1 MNMVLTKLFGTKSE
15 RETKKLVP
23 LINEINQ
30 FYETLSSKSD
40 EDLANRTHELR
51 EIVINSKETKK
62 ESLPDNISRQERQD
76 SILKVEQD
84 VLDSI
89 MVESY
94 ALVKETCRRMCGSSW
109 RVSGHDTAW
118 EMIPYDVQIMGA
130 VTLHRGKVTEMKTG
144 EGKTL
149 VATMPIFLNALTG
162 RGVHVITVNDY
173 LAQRDAEWMGEV
185 YKRLGLTVGFIL
197 NSMDNVQR
205 REMYNRDITYG
216 TNNEFG
222 FDYLRDNMSLQKEDL
237 VQRDHAYAVVDEVD
251 SVLIDEARTP
261 LIISGTIDAPVDDT
275 FQKLKPDVQQL
286 VKKQSALVSN
296 LVREAQKYLDED
308 DEDNAGLKLLQAS
321 RGMPKHRQVMKIFQE
336 TGMLKLSQDIEGMH
350 IRDKKMHEV
359 DDDLYFSIDEKSHV
373 MDITEKG
380 RNLLSPENP
389 ETFIIPDLGEMLN
402 EIDEQNDLNDIE
414 KEQEKE
420 KAHQLH
426 AERSGTIHNFNQ
438 LLRAFTMYEK
448 DVDYVV
454 QEGKVM
460 IVDEFT
466 GRVLPGRR
474 YSDGLHQALEAKE
487 NVRIERETQTL
498 ATITIQNYF
507 RLYDKL
513 AGMTGTAE
521 TEAEELGSIYR
532 LDVTVMPTNRPLA
545 RDDRDDLVY
554 KTKREKYNAAI
565 EEISECHHRG
575 QPVLVGTITVEV
587 SELLSRMLKRKNIPH
602 NVLNAKQHKS
612 EAEIVARAGQ
622 PGAVTIA
629 TNMAGRGTDIKLGNG
644 VKELGGLHIIGT
656 ERHESR
662 RIDLQLRGRSGR
674 QGDPGSSRFYLSLE
688 DDLMRLF
695 GSDRVASIMDRMG
708 IEEGE
713 VISAGMVTKAIGN
726 AQKKV
731 EVRNFGIRKHLLE
744 YDDVMNQQRKVVYDI
759 RRQAL
764 SGKNMYDT
772 VLQIID
778 DFIMDEVEAQAEMGP
793 PDLWD
798 WDHLKQVFASHLMLD
813 GSYERI
819 KNTFNKDDFT
829 ADEAGD
835 WVLSETQ
842 AIYKA
847 RESLLPPEMIRGFER
862 FVILRTIDEK
872 WKDHLYA
879 MDQLREGINL
889 RAYGQKNP
897 LLEYK
902 SEGFKLFQE
911 MMADMNATT
920 VQRLFRTQIQ
930 GVTEQPQPQAQ
941 DRSVRN
947 VQMQHQD
954 TTGMGFAGQPE
965 PQQKANQP
973 QQVRTPIIVGK
984 KIGRNEKV
992 MVKSPDGKQIEIK
1005 YKKLQHYLNQGFTQV

>member
-109 RVSGHDTAW
+109 RVSGHDTVW

-336 TGMLKLSQDIEGMH
+336 TGMLKLSQDIEAMH
-350 IRDKKMHEV
+350 IRDKIMHEV

-575 QPVLVGTITVEV
+575 QPVLVGTISVEV

-819 KNTFNKDDFT
+819 KNAFNKDDFT

-889 RAYGQKNP
+889 RAYGQKDP

-930 GVTEQPQPQAQ
+930 GVTEQPQAK

-965 PQQKANQP
+965 PQQEANQP
-973 QQVRTPIIVGK
+973 QQVRTPITVGK

>member
-1 MNMVLTKLFGTKSE
+1 MVLTKLFGTKSE

-30 FYETLSSKSD
+30 FYETISSKSD

-51 EIVINSKETKK
+51 EIVINTQETKK
-62 ESLPDNISRQERQD
+62 ESLPDNISRQEQQD
-76 SILKVEQD
+76 AILKVVQD
-84 VLDSI
+84 ALDSI
-89 MVESY
+89 MVESF

-109 RVSGHDTAW
+109 RVSGQDTVW

-216 TNNEFG
+216 TNNEYG

-296 LVREAQKYLDED
+296 LVREAQKYLDVD

-336 TGMLKLSQDIEGMH
+336 TGMLKLSQDIEAMH

-373 MDITEKG
+373 MDITQKG
-380 RNLLSPENP
+380 RNLLSPEN
-389 ETFIIPDLGEMLN
+389 PDLGEMLN

-930 GVTEQPQPQAQ
+930 GVTEQPQAQ
-941 DRSVRN
+941 DLSVRN

-954 TTGMGFAGQPE
+954 TTGMGFAGQSE
-965 PQQKANQP
+965 PQQKTNQP
-973 QQVRTPIIVGK
+973 QQVRTPITVGK

>member
-1 MNMVLTKLFGTKSE
+1 MILAKFFGTKSD
-15 RETKKLVP
+15 REMKKLLP
-23 LINEINQ
+23 TLDKINQ
-30 FYETLSSKSD
+30 LYETFSSKTD
-40 EDLANRTHELR
+40 DDLVTRTQELK
-51 EIVINSKETKK
+51 EFVINQRSEKAQ
-62 ESLPDNISRQERQD
+62 SLHADMDRQEREAE
-76 SILKVEQD
+76 ILKAEQGA
-84 VLDSI
+84 LDFI
-89 MVESY
+89 MVE
-94 ALVKETCRRMCGSSW
+94 AFAIVKETCRRICGSSW
-109 RVSGHDTAW
+109 RISGQETLW
-118 EMIPYDVQIMGA
+118 EMVPYDVQLMGA
-130 VTLHRGKVTEMKTG
+130 ITLHSGKVSEMKTG

-149 VATMPIFLNALTG
+149 VSTMPIYLNALTG

-205 REMYNRDITYG
+205 REMYERDITYG

-222 FDYLRDNMSLQKEDL
+222 FDYLRDNMALQKEDM
-237 VQRDHAYAVVDEVD
+237 VQRGHAFAVVDEVD

-261 LIISGTIDAPVDDT
+261 LIISGAVDAPVDET
-275 FQKLKPDVQQL
+275 FSTLKPGVQQL
-286 VKKQSALVSN
+286 VKKQTALVSE
-296 LVREAQKYLDED
+296 LVQEAKKLLLED
-308 DEDNAGLKLLQAS
+308 DEDAAGLKLLQAQ

-336 TGMLKLSQDIEGMH
+336 TGMLKLAQDIESIY

-359 DDDLYFSIDEKSHV
+359 DDDLYFAIEEKSHV
-373 MDITEKG
+373 MDLTDKG
-380 RNLLSPENP
+380 RNLLAPDNP
-389 ETFIIPDLGEMLN
+389 ETFIIPDLGEMLL
-402 EIDEQNDLNDIE
+402 EIDEMGDLSSIE

-420 KAHQLH
+420 KAHQTH
-426 AERSGTIHNFNQ
+426 AQRSGTIHNFNQ

-448 DVDYVV
+448 DVEYVL
-454 QEGKVM
+454 QDGKVM

-521 TEAEELGSIYR
+521 TEAEELGSIYG
-532 LDVTVMPTNRPLA
+532 LDVTVVPTHRNII
-545 RDDRDDLVY
+545 RDDREDLVY

-565 EEISECHHRG
+565 DEISECHHRG
-575 QPVLVGTITVEV
+575 QPVLVGTISVEI
-587 SELLSRMLKRKNIPH
+587 SELLARMLKRNNISH
-602 NVLNAKQHKS
+602 NILNAKQHQG

-622 PGAVTIA
+622 LGAVTIA
-629 TNMAGRGTDIKLGNG
+629 TNMAGRGTDIKLGEG
-644 VKELGGLHIIGT
+644 IKELGGLHIIGT

-695 GSDRVASIMDRMG
+695 SSDRVATIMDKMG

-713 VISAGMVTKAIGN
+713 VISAKMVTRAISN

-744 YDDVMNQQRKVVYDI
+744 YDDVMNQQRQVVYDI
-759 RRQAL
+759 RNQAL
-764 SGKNMYDT
+764 SGEDMYGT
-772 VLQIID
+772 TEQILD
-778 DFIMDEVEAQAEMGP
+778 DFIMDEIEAQSLMGT
-793 PDLWD
+793 PDMWD
-798 WDHLKQVFASHLMLD
+798 WDHLKQSFASHIMVDASLEQIKASTGNLD
-813 GSYERI
+813 L
-819 KNTFNKDDFT
+819 T
-829 ADEAGD
+829 ANDIGD
-835 WVLSETQ
+835 WVGEDARS
-842 AIYKA
+842 IYKA
-847 RESLLPPEMIRGFER
+847 RESLLPEDALRGFER
-862 FVILRTIDEK
+862 FVILRTIDDK

-902 SEGFKLFQE
+902 SEGFKMFQE
-911 MMADMNATT
+911 MMTDMNSVT
-920 VQRLFRTQIQ
+920 VQRLFRTQLQ
-930 GVTEQPQPQAQ
+930 GMEQPEGVQE
-941 DRSVRN
+941 RSVRN
-947 VQMQHQD
+947 VQTSHQD
-954 TTGMGFAGQPE
+954 TTGMGFQGQPE
-965 PQQKANQP
+965 GQKANQP
-973 QQVRTPIIVGK
+973 QQVRTPVQVGEK
-984 KIGRNEKV
+984 HGRNEKV
-992 MVKSPDGKQIEIK
+992 TVRGSDGKQIEIK
-1005 YKKLQHYLNQGFTQV
+1005 YKKLQNYLNRGYTQVS

>member
-1 MNMVLTKLFGTKSE
+1 MILANFFGTKSD
-15 RETKKLVP
+15 REMKKLLP
-23 LINEINQ
+23 TLDKINQ
-30 FYETLSSKSD
+30 LYETFSSKTD
-40 EDLANRTHELR
+40 DDLVTRTEELK
-51 EIVINSKETKK
+51 EFVINQRSEKAQ
-62 ESLPDNISRQERQD
+62 SLHADMDRQEREAE
-76 SILKVEQD
+76 ILKAEQGA
-84 VLDSI
+84 LDFI
-89 MVESY
+89 MVE
-94 ALVKETCRRMCGSSW
+94 AFAIVKETCRRICGSSW
-109 RVSGHDTAW
+109 RISGQETLW
-118 EMIPYDVQIMGA
+118 EMVPYDVQLMGA
-130 VTLHRGKVTEMKTG
+130 ITLHSGKVSEMKTG

-149 VATMPIFLNALTG
+149 VSTMPIYLNALTG

-205 REMYNRDITYG
+205 REMYERDITYG

-222 FDYLRDNMSLQKEDL
+222 FDYLRDNMALQKEDM
-237 VQRDHAYAVVDEVD
+237 VQRGHAFAVVDEVD

-261 LIISGTIDAPVDDT
+261 LIISGAVDAPVDET
-275 FQKLKPDVQQL
+275 FSTLKPGVQQL
-286 VKKQSALVSN
+286 VKKQTALVSE
-296 LVREAQKYLDED
+296 LVQEAKKLLLED
-308 DEDNAGLKLLQAS
+308 DEDAAGLKLLQAQ

-336 TGMLKLSQDIEGMH
+336 TGMLKLAQDIESIY

-359 DDDLYFSIDEKSHV
+359 DDDLYFAIEEKSHV
-373 MDITEKG
+373 MDLTDKG
-380 RNLLSPENP
+380 RNLLAPDNP
-389 ETFIIPDLGEMLN
+389 ETFIIPDLGEMLL
-402 EIDEQNDLNDIE
+402 EIDEMGDLSSIE

-420 KAHQLH
+420 KAHQTH
-426 AERSGTIHNFNQ
+426 AQRSGTIHNFNQ

-448 DVDYVV
+448 DVEYVL
-454 QEGKVM
+454 QDGKVM

-521 TEAEELGSIYR
+521 TEAEELGSIYG
-532 LDVTVMPTNRPLA
+532 LDVTVVPTHRDII
-545 RDDRDDLVY
+545 RDDREDLVY

-565 EEISECHHRG
+565 DEISECHHRG
-575 QPVLVGTITVEV
+575 QPVLVGTISVEI
-587 SELLSRMLKRKNIPH
+587 SELLARMLKRNNISH
-602 NVLNAKQHKS
+602 NILNAKQHQG

-622 PGAVTIA
+622 LGAVTIA
-629 TNMAGRGTDIKLGNG
+629 TNMAGRGTDIKLGEG
-644 VKELGGLHIIGT
+644 IKELGGLHIIGT

-695 GSDRVASIMDRMG
+695 SSDRVATIMDKMG

-713 VISAGMVTKAIGN
+713 VISAKMVTRAISN

-744 YDDVMNQQRKVVYDI
+744 YDDVMNQQRQVVYDI
-759 RRQAL
+759 RNQAL
-764 SGKNMYDT
+764 SGEDMYGT
-772 VLQIID
+772 TEQILD
-778 DFIMDEVEAQAEMGP
+778 DFIMDEIEAQSLMGT
-793 PDLWD
+793 PDMWD
-798 WDHLKQVFASHLMLD
+798 WDHLKQSFASHIMVDASLEQIKASTGNLD
-813 GSYERI
+813 L
-819 KNTFNKDDFT
+819 T
-829 ADEAGD
+829 ANDIGD
-835 WVLSETQ
+835 WVGEDARS
-842 AIYKA
+842 IYKA
-847 RESLLPPEMIRGFER
+847 RESLLPEDALRGFER
-862 FVILRTIDEK
+862 FVILRTIDDK

-902 SEGFKLFQE
+902 SEGFKMFQE
-911 MMADMNATT
+911 MMTDMNSVT
-920 VQRLFRTQIQ
+920 VQRLFRTQLQ
-930 GVTEQPQPQAQ
+930 GMEQPQGVQE
-941 DRSVRN
+941 RSVRN
-947 VQMQHQD
+947 VQTSHQD
-954 TTGMGFAGQPE
+954 TTGMGFQGQPE
-965 PQQKANQP
+965 GQKANQP
-973 QQVRTPIIVGK
+973 QQVRTPVQVGEK
-984 KIGRNEKV
+984 HGRNEKV
-992 MVKSPDGKQIEIK
+992 TVRGPDGKQIEIK
-1005 YKKLQHYLNQGFTQV
+1005 YKKLQNYLNRGYTQVS

>member
-1 MNMVLTKLFGTKSE
+1 MVLAKLFGTKSD
-15 RETKKLVP
+15 REVKKLRP
-23 LINEINQ
+23 SIDRINQ
-30 FYETLSSKSD
+30 LFASLSSKTD
-40 EDLANRTHELR
+40 EDLVNRTNELK
-51 EIVINSKETKK
+51 EFVINARIDKEN
-62 ESLPDNISRQERQD
+62 SLPSEMDKQQRSNE
-76 SILKVEQD
+76 ILKAEQGA
-84 VLDSI
+84 LGLI
-89 MVESY
+89 MEE
-94 ALVKETCRRMCGSSW
+94 AFAMVKETCRRMCGSSW
-109 RVSGHDTAW
+109 RVSGQEINW
-118 EMIPYDVQIMGA
+118 EMVPYDVQLFGA
-130 VTLHRGKVTEMKTG
+130 ITLHNGKVAEMKTG

-185 YKRLGLTVGFIL
+185 YKRLGLSVGYIL
-197 NSMDNVQR
+197 NSMDNSQR
-205 REMYNRDITYG
+205 REMYQRDITYG

-222 FDYLRDNMSLQKEDL
+222 FDYLRDNMALHRDDR
-237 VQRDHAYAVVDEVD
+237 VQRGHAFAVVDEVD

-261 LIISGTIDAPVDDT
+261 LIISGTIDAPVDET
-275 FQKLKPDVQQL
+275 FTTLKPGVQQL
-286 VKKQSALVSN
+286 VKKQSQLVSD
-296 LVREAQKYLDED
+296 LVREAQKFLDND
-308 DEDNAGLKLLQAS
+308 DEDNAGLKLLQAQ
-321 RGMPKHRQVMKIFQE
+321 RGMPKNRQVMKIFQE
-336 TGMLKLSQDIEGMH
+336 PGMLKLAQDIES
-350 IRDKKMHEV
+350 IYTRDKKMQEV
-359 DDDLYFSIDEKSHV
+359 DDDLYFAVDEKSHV

-380 RNLLSPENP
+380 RSLLSPDDP
-389 ETFIIPDLGEMLN
+389 DTFIIPDLGELLLQI
-402 EIDEQNDLNDIE
+402 EERQDLSSIE

-438 LLRAFTMYEK
+438 LLRAYTLYEK
-448 DVDYVV
+448 DVEYVI

-513 AGMTGTAE
+513 SGMTGTAE
-521 TEAEELGSIYR
+521 TEAEELGSIYG
-532 LDVTVMPTNRPLA
+532 LDVTVIPTHRPIS
-545 RDDRDDLVY
+545 RDDKDDLVY

-565 EEISECHHRG
+565 DEIEDCHRRG
-575 QPVLVGTITVEV
+575 QPTLVGTISVEI

-612 EAEIVARAGQ
+612 EAEVVARAGQ
-622 PGAVTIA
+622 KGAVTIA
-629 TNMAGRGTDIKLGNG
+629 TNMAGRGTDIKLADGI
-644 VKELGGLHIIGT
+644 KELGGLHIIGT

-674 QGDPGSSRFYLSLE
+674 QGDNGSSRFYLSLE

-695 GSDRVASIMDRMG
+695 SSDKVAAIMDRMG

-713 VISAGMVTKAIGN
+713 VISARMVTRAISN

-744 YDDVMNQQRKVVYDI
+744 YDDVMNQQRQVVYDL
-759 RRQAL
+759 RNQAL
-764 SGKNMYDT
+764 AGENMQDG
-772 VLQIID
+772 VFQILD
-778 DFIMDEVEAQAEMGP
+778 DFILDEIELQSGEVNVEF
-793 PDLWD
+793 WD
-798 WDHLKQVFASHLMLD
+798 WDHLKQRFASNLMVDATLEKI
-813 GSYERI
+813 YEDEG
-819 KNTFNKDDFT
+819 KSDLT
-829 ADEAGD
+829 AEEVGD
-835 WVLSETQ
+835 WIFEKSKSV
-842 AIYKA
+842 YKA
-847 RESLLPPEMIRGFER
+847 RESLVPESVIRDFER

-902 SEGFKLFQE
+902 SEGFKMFQE
-911 MMADMNATT
+911 MMADMNSVTI
-920 VQRLFRTQIQ
+920 QRLFRTQIQ
-930 GVTEQPQPQAQ
+930 GMENQAPEQNT
-941 DRSVRN
+941 SVRN
-947 VQMQHQD
+947 IKVSHQD
-954 TTGMGFAGQPE
+954 TTGMGFQGQPQS
-965 PQQKANQP
+965 QQGNRP
-973 QQVRTPIIVGK
+973 QQVRTPIKTQQKV
-984 KIGRNEKV
+984 GRNEKIIV
-992 MVKSPDGKQIEIK
+992 RGPNGEEIEIK
-1005 YKKLQHYLNQGFTQV
+1005 NKKLQSYLNKGYTQV

>member
-1 MNMVLTKLFGTKSE
+1 MILAKFFGTKSD
-15 RETKKLVP
+15 REMKKLLP
-23 LINEINQ
+23 TLDKINQ
-30 FYETLSSKSD
+30 LYETFSSKTD
-40 EDLANRTHELR
+40 DDLVTRTQELK
-51 EIVINSKETKK
+51 EFVINQRSEKAQ
-62 ESLPDNISRQERQD
+62 SLHADMDRQEREAE
-76 SILKVEQD
+76 ILKAEQGA
-84 VLDSI
+84 LDFI
-89 MVESY
+89 MVE
-94 ALVKETCRRMCGSSW
+94 AFAIVKETCRRICGSSW
-109 RVSGHDTAW
+109 RISGQETLW
-118 EMIPYDVQIMGA
+118 EMVPYDVQLMGA
-130 VTLHRGKVTEMKTG
+130 ITLHSGKVSEMKTG

-149 VATMPIFLNALTG
+149 VSTMPIYLNALTG

-205 REMYNRDITYG
+205 REMYERDITYG

-222 FDYLRDNMSLQKEDL
+222 FDYLRDNMALQKEDM
-237 VQRDHAYAVVDEVD
+237 VQRGHAFAVVDEVD

-261 LIISGTIDAPVDDT
+261 LIISGAVDAPVDET
-275 FQKLKPDVQQL
+275 FSTLKPGVQQL
-286 VKKQSALVSN
+286 VKKQTALVSE
-296 LVREAQKYLDED
+296 LVQEAKKLLLED
-308 DEDNAGLKLLQAS
+308 DEDAAGLKLLQAQ

-336 TGMLKLSQDIEGMH
+336 TGMLKLAQDIESIY

-359 DDDLYFSIDEKSHV
+359 DDDLYFAIEEKSHV
-373 MDITEKG
+373 MDLTDKG
-380 RNLLSPENP
+380 RNLLAPDNP
-389 ETFIIPDLGEMLN
+389 ETFIIPDLGEMLL
-402 EIDEQNDLNDIE
+402 EIDEMGDLSSIE

-420 KAHQLH
+420 KAHQTH
-426 AERSGTIHNFNQ
+426 AQRSGTIHNFNQ

-448 DVDYVV
+448 DVEYVL
-454 QEGKVM
+454 QDGKVM

-521 TEAEELGSIYR
+521 TEAEELGSIYG
-532 LDVTVMPTNRPLA
+532 LDVTVVPTHRDII
-545 RDDRDDLVY
+545 RDDREDLVY

-565 EEISECHHRG
+565 DEISECHHRG
-575 QPVLVGTITVEV
+575 QPVLVGTISVEI
-587 SELLSRMLKRKNIPH
+587 SELLARMLKRNNISH
-602 NVLNAKQHKS
+602 NILNAKQHQG

-622 PGAVTIA
+622 LGAVTIA
-629 TNMAGRGTDIKLGNG
+629 TNMAGRGTDIKLGEG
-644 VKELGGLHIIGT
+644 IKELGGLHIIGT

-695 GSDRVASIMDRMG
+695 SSDRVATIMDKMG

-713 VISAGMVTKAIGN
+713 VISAKMVTRAISN

-744 YDDVMNQQRKVVYDI
+744 YDDVMNQQRQVVYDI
-759 RRQAL
+759 RNQAL
-764 SGKNMYDT
+764 SGEDMYGT
-772 VLQIID
+772 TEQILD
-778 DFIMDEVEAQAEMGP
+778 DFIMDEIEAQSLMGT
-793 PDLWD
+793 PDMWD
-798 WDHLKQVFASHLMLD
+798 WDHLKQSFASHIMVDASLEQIKASTGNLD
-813 GSYERI
+813 L
-819 KNTFNKDDFT
+819 T
-829 ADEAGD
+829 ANDIGD
-835 WVLSETQ
+835 WVGEDARS
-842 AIYKA
+842 IYKA
-847 RESLLPPEMIRGFER
+847 RESLLPEDALRGFER
-862 FVILRTIDEK
+862 FVILRTIDDK

-902 SEGFKLFQE
+902 SEGFKMFQE
-911 MMADMNATT
+911 MMTDMNSVT
-920 VQRLFRTQIQ
+920 VQRLFRTQLQ
-930 GVTEQPQPQAQ
+930 GMEQPQGVQE
-941 DRSVRN
+941 RSVRN
-947 VQMQHQD
+947 VQTSHQD
-954 TTGMGFAGQPE
+954 TTGMGFQGQPDG
-965 PQQKANQP
+965 QKANQP
-973 QQVRTPIIVGK
+973 QQVRTPVQVGEK
-984 KIGRNEKV
+984 HGRNEKV
-992 MVKSPDGKQIEIK
+992 TVRGPDGKQIEIK
-1005 YKKLQHYLNQGFTQV
+1005 YKKLQNYLNRGYTQVS

>member
-1 MNMVLTKLFGTKSE
+1 
-15 RETKKLVP
+15 
-23 LINEINQ
+23 
-30 FYETLSSKSD
+30 
-40 EDLANRTHELR
+40 
-51 EIVINSKETKK
+51 
-62 ESLPDNISRQERQD
+62 
-76 SILKVEQD
+76 
-84 VLDSI
+84 
-89 MVESY
+89 
-94 ALVKETCRRMCGSSW
+94 
-109 RVSGHDTAW
+109 
-118 EMIPYDVQIMGA
+118 
-130 VTLHRGKVTEMKTG
+130 
-144 EGKTL
+144 
-149 VATMPIFLNALTG
+149 
-162 RGVHVITVNDY
+162 
-173 LAQRDAEWMGEV
+173 MGEV

-889 RAYGQKNP
+889 RAYGQKDP

-930 GVTEQPQPQAQ
+930 GVTEQPQAQ
-941 DRSVRN
+941 DRSVHN

-973 QQVRTPIIVGK
+973 QQVRTPITVGK